1 MDTDN
6 SSTQDVTNVN
16 SQIESKEALLAK
28 EQERL
33 ANLDKAVKEASDK
46 ANERLAELRDL
57 REVTKAVKEVSTE
70 EGENPAPTTTKQ
82 SSDTAIEQLDRIKE
96 SNRKKAFQK
105 FFESNPEVAQD
116 ENKVNQL
123 VDRYN
128 RLKSTEE
135 FDTQD
140 VLNDIQS
147 AYYSIEGPNLVNKQ
161 AVDNFNTSQFLAGSR
176 TFSGTPVGAQSGPS
190 LSREEM
196 EAVNRLSKIGIT
208 ADRVL
213 ELKKKGYLK

>member
-1 MDTDN
+1 MDTEN
-6 SSTQDVTNVN
+6 PSTQDVTNVK
-16 SQIESKEALLAK
+16 SQIESQEALLAK

-46 ANERLAELRDL
+46 ANEKLAELRDL
-57 REVTKAVKEVSTE
+57 RGVTKAVKEVATE
-70 EGENPAPTTTKQ
+70 EGADPAPVTT
-82 SSDTAIEQLDRIKE
+82 SDTAIEQLNRIKE
-96 SNRKKAFQK
+96 ANRKKAFQK
-105 FFESNPEVAQD
+105 FFESNPELAQD

-147 AYYSIEGPNLVNKQ
+147 AYYSIEGPNLASRQ
-161 AVDNFNTSQFLAGSR
+161 AVDSFNTNQFLAGSR
-176 TFSGTPVGAQSGPS
+176 TFSGTPVGANSGPS

-196 EAVNRLSKIGIT
+196 DAVNRLSKIGIT
-208 ADRVL
+208 AERVL

>member
-6 SSTQDVTNVN
+6 PSTQDVTNVK
-16 SQIESKEALLAK
+16 SQIESQEALLAK

-33 ANLDKAVKEASDK
+33 ANLDKAVKEATDK
-46 ANERLAELRDL
+46 ANEKLAELRDL
-57 REVTKAVKEVSTE
+57 RGVTKAVKDIATE
-70 EGENPAPTTTKQ
+70 EGADPAPVTT
-82 SSDTAIEQLDRIKE
+82 SDTAIEQLNRIKE

-105 FFESNPEVAQD
+105 FFESNPELAQD

-147 AYYSIEGPNLVNKQ
+147 AYYSIEGPNLASRQ
-161 AVDNFNTSQFLAGSR
+161 AVDSFNTTQFLAGSR

-190 LSREEM
+190 LSREEID
-196 EAVNRLSKIGIT
+196 AVNRLSKIGIT
-208 ADRVL
+208 AERVL